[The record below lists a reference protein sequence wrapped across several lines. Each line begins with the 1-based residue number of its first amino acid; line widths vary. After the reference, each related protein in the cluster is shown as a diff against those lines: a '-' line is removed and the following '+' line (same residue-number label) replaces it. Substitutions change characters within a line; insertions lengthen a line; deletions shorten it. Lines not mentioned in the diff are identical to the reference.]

1 METSVFV
8 LVLAVILIALISL
21 SYSSARQAKDIRAC
35 YNYLHEKYPED
46 FITFANRPGSRF
58 SKGCTVIAAVSPAL
72 KFKELWLMKGTKM
85 TDEMLE
91 QQDYTGKKVRRYI
104 LKNETPI
111 PGVPT
116 KQPTLVEVTM
126 SDTATAAERYY
137 QNLKEKSQTNVQ
149 NKKSGAKAV
158 EQTVL
163 KDTED
168 NLNKQ
173 NSNV

>member
-1 METSVFV
+1 MDTSIFV

-46 FITFANRPGSRF
+46 FVTFANRPCSRF

-85 TDEMLE
+85 TDEMLI
-91 QQDYTGKKVRRYI
+91 QQDYTGRKIRRYI
-104 LKNETPI
+104 LKNETQI

-116 KQPTLVEVTM
+116 EQPTLIQVTM
-126 SDTATAAERYY
+126 SDAATAAERYY
-137 QNLKEKSQTNVQ
+137 QNLKDKAAQ
-149 NKKSGAKAV
+149 NKSTEKTGAAQNAPAEAENSSN
-158 EQTVL
+158 EQ
-163 KDTED
+163 
-168 NLNKQ
+168 
-173 NSNV
+173 SR